1 MSIWKKLFTAVKG
14 GVNEAAETIADSQ
27 ALRILDQEIREA
39 KEELRQSDSA
49 LASIIAKRKLSEQK
63 VQALAQSI
71 SEYEQHAI
79 NAMEKGEEA
88 LALECA
94 ERVSKLRDEQEGEQR
109 YLDQFSH
116 SADTLRNNITQ
127 AKEKLRQLE
136 QQVDVVKA
144 TETVQKAQ
152 AAVSARN
159 VGANSKMRTAVES
172 LDRIKQKQA
181 EQQAKLEAAA
191 EQYAEE
197 RGDALQAK
205 LKQAGIT
212 GSANNSAKDELARI
226 LARKQ

>member
-88 LALECA
+88 
-94 ERVSKLRDEQEGEQR
+94 
-109 YLDQFSH
+109 
-116 SADTLRNNITQ
+116 
-127 AKEKLRQLE
+127 
-136 QQVDVVKA
+136 
-144 TETVQKAQ
+144 
-152 AAVSARN
+152 
-159 VGANSKMRTAVES
+159 
-172 LDRIKQKQA
+172 
-181 EQQAKLEAAA
+181 
-191 EQYAEE
+191 
-197 RGDALQAK
+197 
-205 LKQAGIT
+205 
-212 GSANNSAKDELARI
+212 
-226 LARKQ
+226 

>member
-79 NAMEKGEEA
+79 NAMEKGEET

-197 RGDALQAK
+197 SGDALQAK

>member
-1 MSIWKKLFTAVKG
+1 
-14 GVNEAAETIADSQ
+14 
-27 ALRILDQEIREA
+27 
-39 KEELRQSDSA
+39 
-49 LASIIAKRKLSEQK
+49 
-63 VQALAQSI
+63 
-71 SEYEQHAI
+71 
-79 NAMEKGEEA
+79 
-88 LALECA
+88 
-94 ERVSKLRDEQEGEQR
+94 
-109 YLDQFSH
+109 
-116 SADTLRNNITQ
+116 
-127 AKEKLRQLE
+127 
-136 QQVDVVKA
+136 VVKA

-197 RGDALQAK
+197 SGDALQAK

>member
-197 RGDALQAK
+197 SGDALQAK

-212 GSANNSAKDELARI
+212 GCANNSAKDELARI

>member
-63 VQALAQSI
+63 VQALTQSI
-71 SEYEQHAI
+71 SEYELHAI

-197 RGDALQAK
+197 SGDALQAK

>member
-79 NAMEKGEEA
+79 SAMEKGEEA

-197 RGDALQAK
+197 SGDALQAK

>member
-39 KEELRQSDSA
+39 KEELRQSDRA

-79 NAMEKGEEA
+79 SAMEKGEEA

-197 RGDALQAK
+197 SGDALQAK

>member
-63 VQALAQSI
+63 VQVLAQSI

-197 RGDALQAK
+197 SGDALQAK

>member
-71 SEYEQHAI
+71 SEYELHAI

-197 RGDALQAK
+197 SGDALQAK

>member
-94 ERVSKLRDEQEGEQR
+94 ERVGKLRDEQEGEQR
-109 YLDQFSH
+109 YLDQFSR

-197 RGDALQAK
+197 SGDALQAK

>member
-79 NAMEKGEEA
+79 SAMEKGEET

-197 RGDALQAK
+197 SGDALQAK

>member
-49 LASIIAKRKLSEQK
+49 LANIIAKRKLSEQK

-197 RGDALQAK
+197 SGDALQAK